1 MTRRTTH
8 RVTSHCVT
16 AGRCPRPR
24 RGCNGPT
31 ADRAHRSEGTERG
44 SVAVEMTL
52 LTPLLLVMLLFVVYC
67 GRVTGARLRIDDAAH
82 QAARAAA
89 AARTIPGAERDA
101 TSTAQ
106 AALAAAGVAC
116 QALQVTVEV
125 AGLQPGSAVTATLT
139 CTVGLNDL
147 SLLSVGGSTTLT
159 ATSSSPVDIY
169 RQAPGDTE

>member
-1 MTRRTTH
+1 MTHRTTH
-8 RVTSHCVT
+8 RVA
-16 AGRCPRPR
+16 AGRCPRPGLR
-24 RGCNGPT
+24 RNRPMADG
-31 ADRAHRSEGTERG
+31 ADRIGGAERG

-101 TSTAQ
+101 TSTAR

-116 QALQVTVEV
+116 QALQVAVDV
-125 AGLQPGSAVTATLT
+125 AGLRPGSAVTATLT
-139 CTVGLNDL
+139 CTVGLSDL
-147 SLLSVGGSTTLT
+147 SLLSVGGSTTLS
-159 ATSSSPVDIY
+159 ATSSAPVDIY
-169 RQAPGDTE
+169 RQAPSDTG